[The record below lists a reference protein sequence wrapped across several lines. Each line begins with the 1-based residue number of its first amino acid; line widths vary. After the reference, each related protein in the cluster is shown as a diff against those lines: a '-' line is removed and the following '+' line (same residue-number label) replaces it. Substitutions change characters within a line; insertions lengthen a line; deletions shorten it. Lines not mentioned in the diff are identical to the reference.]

1 MIRQFSIFTVL
12 IIAITMIFIAGCSG
26 ETKSSNK
33 GKIAYVSTNVDSKYQ
48 GTFKEL
54 NLGVLFDFN
63 LKVPN
68 ADRSWVNIWV
78 EGYSN
83 GKAVEP
89 FPLRQLSYGLGP
101 RQVEEGHMGFGI
113 INPNS
118 DEPQLFLY
126 SSGASI
132 NPRGIENNFLIKS
145 GISSWDYAIG
155 SEPVGLEPGEE
166 KVLAVYRQGEEA
178 LRTAYDYQDL
188 DSINKMINEDKTVLL
203 LKIKLEERIEL

>member
-1 MIRQFSIFTVL
+1 
-12 IIAITMIFIAGCSG
+12 MIFIAGCND
-26 ETKSSNK
+26 ETKNSNK
-33 GKIAYVSTNVDSKYQ
+33 GKIAYVSTNVNSKYES
-48 GTFKEL
+48 TFIEL

-68 ADRSWVNIWV
+68 ADKSWVNIWV

-89 FPLRQLSYGLGP
+89 FPLRQLSYGLSP
-101 RQVEEGHMGFGI
+101 KQVEEGHMGFGI

-126 SSGASI
+126 SSGASMT
-132 NPRGIENNFLIKS
+132 PRGIENNFLIKS

-155 SEPVGLEPGEE
+155 SKPVGLESGEE
-166 KVLAVYRQGEEA
+166 MVLAVFRQGKGA
-178 LRTAYDYQDL
+178 LRAGYDYQEL

-203 LKIKLEERIEL
+203 LKMRVDERTEL